1 MKMTTKATVRVAA
14 ITSALTLSLF
24 LVAGCAGK
32 ANPGQAQACR
42 NGLDR
47 AWSELK
53 AAEAEGFRGA
63 TDIVAASSLLTA
75 AETQEKF
82 GKYPNCIDKVQRAR
96 TLIRQARQG

>member
-1 MKMTTKATVRVAA
+1 MKIMAKGKYRIAATAGAMALGA
-14 ITSALTLSLF
+14 ILL
-24 LVAGCAGK
+24 AGCSGK

-42 NGLDR
+42 NGLDT

-53 AAEAEGFRGA
+53 QAESDGFRGA

-96 TLIRQARQG
+96 TLIRQARGG

>member
-1 MKMTTKATVRVAA
+1 MKLSIPRIVATAA
-14 ITSALTLSLF
+14 VMSSF
-24 LVAGCAGK
+24 LLLAGCAGK

-47 AWSELK
+47 AYKDLK
-53 AAEAEGFRGA
+53 TAESEGFRGA
-63 TDIVAASSLLTA
+63 ADITAAAALLAA

-82 GKYPNCIDKVQRAR
+82 GKYPNCIQKVNRAR

>member
-1 MKMTTKATVRVAA
+1 MKIMTQTNIRVAA
-14 ITSALTLSLF
+14 ITGALILSLI
-24 LVAGCAGK
+24 LLAGCSGK

-53 AAEAEGFRGA
+53 AAEAAGFRGA

>member
-1 MKMTTKATVRVAA
+1 MKIMTKTNIRVAA
-14 ITSALTLSLF
+14 ITSALTASL
-24 LVAGCAGK
+24 LLAAGCSGK

-42 NGLDR
+42 NGLDK

-53 AAEAEGFRGA
+53 AAEAAGFRGA

-82 GKYPNCIDKVQRAR
+82 GKYPNCINKVQRAR